1 MFCSKLDI
9 EERRRKMKMI
19 SGRYWIGAML
29 GVLLL
34 GIAQDVNAMPA
45 FSRKYKTS
53 CMTCHEAPPRLN
65 AVGDAYRLNGY
76 RFKDD
81 ERYRKEEPL
90 ELGEEAYKRLWPEAL
105 FPTDMPSTIPVSLV
119 SRWIVEIDTNT
130 QVNPET
136 NEKDA
141 GLSFILPHELEIAVA
156 TPIGEH
162 ITMYGDMIFVQ
173 EDFGSEDIS
182 TWLSFKAWIEFQ
194 DLIGPENAFNIR
206 VGTLGMHTIGL
217 YTARDEQRMG
227 VQPYTMNSWR
237 MPDLARHPTGG
248 YIEDNAIRSF
258 DGNTFLIQPQIGI
271 EINGFGDRWLY
282 YAGVVNGNIENPINE
297 DPQDELFALGAGQN
311 AEHKDYYVGLAYKFG
326 GLGFDGSG
334 AEGSDPLKARPQ
346 SWRDEDSLTVSAF
359 GYLGTGL
366 LSNLMWNN
374 WPPDPGLQGYTET
387 QTDDPFLRVGVGA
400 LKKYKDF
407 TLNVG
412 YMYSKND
419 DPYGPYAEIDVSTD
433 SGFIEA
439 YYFWKPWLIP
449 YARYDFLEFEG
460 LPNDTLNIEHEQD
473 RQILFLGCKALIRA
487 NISLQVEGTIYT
499 KDQDWDYYGLDETI
513 FFQMIAAF

>member
-1 MFCSKLDI
+1 
-9 EERRRKMKMI
+9 MKMI

-29 GVLLL
+29 AVLLM

-81 ERYRKEEPL
+81 ERYRKEEPV

-105 FPTDMPSTIPVSLV
+105 YPNEMPMNIPLSLV
-119 SRWIVEIDTNT
+119 TRWIVEIDANT

-136 NEKDA
+136 EEAEA
-141 GLSFILPHELEIAVA
+141 GLTFVLPHEFEIALGA
-156 TPIGEH
+156 PIGEH
-162 ITMYGDMIFVQ
+162 ITLYGDMIFVQ
-173 EDFGSEDIS
+173 EDFGTDDIS
-182 TWLSFKAWIEFQ
+182 SWLSFKAWIEFQ

-206 VGTLGMHTIGL
+206 VGTVGMHTIGL

-227 VQPYTMNSWR
+227 IQPYTMNSWK
-237 MPDLARHPTGG
+237 MPGLELAPGG
-248 YIEDNAIRSF
+248 GFSQSPRIKDFETNSF
-258 DGNTFLIQPQIGI
+258 VIQPQVGI
-271 EINGFGDRWLY
+271 EVNGFGNRWLY
-282 YAGVVNGNIENPINE
+282 YAGVVNGSIENPINQE
-297 DPQDELFALGAGQN
+297 PKDNLFALGYGEN
-311 AEHKDYYVGLAYKFG
+311 TEHKDFYVGLAYKFG
-326 GLGFDGSG
+326 GLGFDGAG
-334 AEGSDPLKARPQ
+334 DEGFNPLKDRPQ
-346 SWRDEDSLTVSAF
+346 SWRDDDSLTVSAF
-359 GYLGTGL
+359 GYMGHGL
-366 LSNLMWNN
+366 ASDAIWDVSQPA
-374 WPPDPGLQGYTET
+374 WGGAHTKTDY
-387 QTDDPFLRVGVGA
+387 DDPFLRVGAGA
-400 LKKYKDF
+400 LKKYKDL

-412 YMYSKND
+412 YMYSYND
-419 DPYGPYAEIDVSTD
+419 DPYGPYANIKVSTD
-433 SGFIEA
+433 SWFVET

-460 LPNDTLNIEHEQD
+460 LPDYQHNATNALKLAGEQD

-499 KDQDWDYYGLDETI
+499 RDYDYEYFGLDETI